1 MDDYNE
7 PRAKRRVAKAVLN
20 VGCHNRPNES
30 RAGGQSQ
37 PVSSRHQRSLNF
49 SSRAAAPKFPFHRPA
64 AKLPTPPA
72 SLAES
77 GSPAAQA
84 PVADASRLSTPL
96 LSLIPQPAQTLAA
109 REAAVGRRLEGRRDH
124 PTALPERPGLPQVP
138 AWGEEEDVREARVA
152 AAEGDRLL

>member
-1 MDDYNE
+1 MD
-7 PRAKRRVAKAVLN
+7 VTI
-20 VGCHNRPNES
+20 GQTS
-30 RAGGQSQ
+30 RAPEVKANLYPPATNEASIFLPARPHQNS
-37 PVSSRHQRSLNF
+37 PSTALPPSSRPRQRPL
-49 SSRAAAPKFPFHRPA
+49 
-64 AKLPTPPA
+64 AK
-72 SLAES
+72 S